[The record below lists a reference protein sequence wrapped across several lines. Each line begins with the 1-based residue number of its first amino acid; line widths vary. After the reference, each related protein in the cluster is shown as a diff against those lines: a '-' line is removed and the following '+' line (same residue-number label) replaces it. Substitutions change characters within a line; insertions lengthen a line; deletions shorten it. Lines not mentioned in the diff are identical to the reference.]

1 MGQESRRERKKQ
13 EMRRRILDCALL
25 RFSQGGFEATSLQ
38 AIADE
43 ADVSIPTLRNHFG
56 SKDGLLVAILE
67 QFVDL
72 VEEGV
77 REIVERG
84 LTDAEAM
91 IQQALA
97 INRTVREL
105 PPDLVAH
112 MMRVA
117 AAEHGVASVMDDL
130 QKALARVI
138 AYAQAEAGGRRDVDA
153 TRLAQM
159 IADLML
165 GGLVD
170 WARAP
175 EIDSQAHTEIVFR
188 AAVDLVIP
196 SRARRAATP
205 AESSVEVSLAAPKPT
220 TQPTRS
226 GLRRQIL
233 EVARRRFAEDGVR
246 ETTLEAIADELSIS
260 QLTILHHFGSK
271 DGLLAQLAL
280 AFAEGIEDNV
290 REALAG
296 GLATDLPTAIAI
308 IPSRLAEL
316 PSFGSRLTGEV
327 LRVMLTH
334 PDGMV
339 ASRRINRAM
348 AELVAEGQRRG
359 LIRTD
364 LGPLLLARILLDLS
378 YASVLRWVRDP
389 SPAVTQAQEDAMR
402 AARLFL
408 DPSPPEA

>member
-1 MGQESRRERKKQ
+1 MRFAQE
-13 EMRRRILDCALL
+13 
-25 RFSQGGFEATSLQ
+25 GFEGTSLRT
-38 AIADE
+38 IADDV
-43 ADVSIPTLRNHFG
+43 DVSIPTLRNYFG
-56 SKDGLLVAILE
+56 SKDGLLVGILE
-67 QFVDL
+67 RFFDL
-72 VEEGV
+72 VDEGV
-77 REIVERG
+77 RGIVEKG
-84 LTDAEAM
+84 LTDTEEM

-117 AAEHGVASVMDDL
+117 AAEPGVASVMEDL
-130 QKALARVI
+130 QKALTRVI
-138 AYAQAEAGGRRDVDA
+138 VYAQEEAGGRQDVDA

-170 WARAP
+170 WARSP
-175 EIDSQAHTEIVFR
+175 EIDSQAHTEVVLR

-196 SRARRAATP
+196 SRAPRAATP
-205 AESSVEVSLAAPKPT
+205 AEESVEGSLVASEPT
-220 TQPTRS
+220 AHTARS
-226 GLRRQIL
+226 GLPRQIL
-233 EVARRRFAEDGVR
+233 DVARRRFAEDGVR
-246 ETTLEAIADELSIS
+246 ETTLEAIADELSIN

-271 DGLLAQLAL
+271 DGLLAELAMELADRIEDTVRKAL
-280 AFAEGIEDNV
+280 ATS
-290 REALAG
+290 
-296 GLATDLPTAIAI
+296 LATDLPTAIAI

-316 PSFGSRLTGEV
+316 PDVGSRLTGEV

-334 PDGMV
+334 PDGME

-348 AELVAEGQRRG
+348 AELVAEGQRRS
-359 LIRTD
+359 LVRTD
-364 LGPLLLARILLDLS
+364 QSPMVLARVLLDLT

-389 SPAVTQAQEDAMR
+389 SPAITQAQEDVMR
-402 AARLFL
+402 AAQLFM